1 MTKLLSQAELM
12 MVTAKSYFSFA
23 VGYQS
28 KEIRSSGAH
37 KEGGNYKGLITI
49 NLSHLIY
56 FS

>member
-12 MVTAKSYFSFA
+12 MVTAKSYFSFV

-28 KEIRSSGAH
+28 KDIRSSDAH

-49 NLSHLIY
+49 DLSHL
-56 FS
+56 